1 MKNVYRRDQRFWARR
16 PLTEDMIVY
25 AAYDVVALVPTV
37 HQAMKR
43 QLDPALIPLFEELCR
58 EQVEALIQP
67 EEVKQKKKQR
77 KIETEVAE
85 LKTKLATTQARA
97 IVLSN
102 REIRLLRCVSV
113 CCH

>member
-1 MKNVYRRDQRFWARR
+1 MKRFTCTHMHVLMSFLVY
-16 PLTEDMIVY
+16 
-25 AAYDVVALVPTV
+25 
-37 HQAMKR
+37 R
-43 QLDPALIPLFEELCR
+43 QLDPALMPLFEELCR

-102 REIRLLRCVSV
+102 REIRLLR
-113 CCH
+113 